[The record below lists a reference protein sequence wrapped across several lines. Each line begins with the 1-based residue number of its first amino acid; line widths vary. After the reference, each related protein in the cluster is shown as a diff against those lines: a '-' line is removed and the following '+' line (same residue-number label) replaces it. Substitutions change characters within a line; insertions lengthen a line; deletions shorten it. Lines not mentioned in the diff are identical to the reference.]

1 MAVQVSAKPIGRKA
15 RDRFERAGTI
25 FSSFPQRSS
34 ASASLFNQIIASSYP
49 PTMSSVATAH
59 AATRHPRDRAVR
71 RRNYAIDPL
80 PDFGRSHKRCTTAD
94 ARSEIA
100 DAEIARR
107 RLHDEPPRHFREPAS
122 QQADVETQ
130 TPRDIVPDLLLR
142 AQQIEKQRAVARFA
156 DDSRDELIARTVP
169 AAGAAVCEY
178 HDTVCSASRLT
189 RRFREERLDDFFQVG
204 ALAFRAVHFLGLVF
218 LDGQHFT
225 KFVMALAADVFVKGH
240 RLVRSLSLLD

>member
-1 MAVQVSAKPIGRKA
+1 MSPEAL
-15 RDRFERAGTI
+15 RA
-25 FSSFPQRSS
+25 Q
-34 ASASLFNQIIASSYP
+34 
-49 PTMSSVATAH
+49 
-59 AATRHPRDRAVR
+59 PRRMTPA
-71 RRNYAIDPL
+71 YGIDPL
-80 PDFGRSHKRCTTAD
+80 PDFGRSYQRCTAAD

-130 TPRDIVPDLLLR
+130 TPHDIVPDLLLR
-142 AQQIEKQRAVARFA
+142 AQQIEKQRAIARFA

-178 HDTVCSASRLT
+178 HDAVCSASRLT

-204 ALAFRAVHFLGLVF
+204 ALAFRAVHLLGLVF

-240 RLVRSLSLLD
+240 RLVRLLVEGSVSFDKPIFLTAVPRFPLLVKGLPLFALRKARKRSKRLRNPDNEPF